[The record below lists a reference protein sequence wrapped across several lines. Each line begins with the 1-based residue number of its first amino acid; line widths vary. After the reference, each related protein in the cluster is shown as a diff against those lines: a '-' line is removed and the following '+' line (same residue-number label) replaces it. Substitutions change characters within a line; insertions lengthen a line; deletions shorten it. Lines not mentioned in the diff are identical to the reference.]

1 MTPEKDCINVTNAES
16 NEVGKIETIGMSA
29 GNEINKQE
37 E

>member
-1 MTPEKDCINVTNAES
+1 MKIMFD